1 MLNWNPQVDGGQY
14 GLIAPWYFFNMLWAF
29 IGYNNQR
36 TDGIFVYTT
45 EDERHTWANMV
56 ACDGNKA
63 VRIKW
68 REHKY
73 ADVPK
78 TLRVENRYNAFS
90 MRFEKD
96 MLNTVKNQYMELIAV
111 DDECAQWRS
120 LEDRRK
126 LTVQLMPEQDTIFED
141 KYVSGVFK
149 LYECAFFSPTKEDW
163 ESRKLPMSMPI
174 LPSGLLPALDIKKF
188 GFSKDWDKKFVS
200 ELKPYC
206 PRLFGL
212 RKQGMDLS
220 LERQT
225 DEGLHGVDFPEI
237 PDSFRWYRDVQIE
250 IVFMP
255 MQTVQYTGC

>member
-1 MLNWNPQVDGGQY
+1 MLTYNPHVDGNDH

-45 EDERHTWANMV
+45 EDEKYTWANMV

-68 REHKY
+68 RENKY

-78 TLRVENRYNAFS
+78 TLRVGNRYNAFS

-96 MLNTVKNQYMELIAV
+96 MLNTVKNQYMELIHV
-111 DDECAQWRS
+111 DEDGAQWRS
-120 LEDRRK
+120 LEDGRK
-126 LTVQLMPEQDTIFED
+126 LTVQLMPEQDTIFDD
-141 KYVSGVFK
+141 KYIAGVFK
-149 LYECAFFSPTKEDW
+149 MYECAFFSPTKEDW

-174 LPSGLLPALDIKKF
+174 LPSGLFAGLDLKKF
-188 GFSKDWDKKFVS
+188 GFTKDWDRTIVKV
-200 ELKPYC
+200 LKPYC
-206 PRLFGL
+206 PRMFGL

-225 DEGLHGVDFPEI
+225 SEGLHGMDFPDM

-255 MQTVQYTGC
+255 MQAREYTGC

>member
-1 MLNWNPQVDGGQY
+1 MLNYNPQTDGNAY

-29 IGYNNQR
+29 VGYNNQR

-45 EDERHTWANMV
+45 EDEKHTWANMV

-68 REHKY
+68 RENKY
-73 ADVPK
+73 ADVTKP
-78 TLRVENRYNAFS
+78 LRVDNKYEAFS

-96 MLNTVKNQYMELIAV
+96 MLNTVKNQYMELIHV
-111 DDECAQWRS
+111 DEDGAQWRS
-120 LEDRRK
+120 LEDGRK
-126 LTVQLMPEQDTIFED
+126 LTVQLMPEQDTIFDD
-141 KYVSGVFK
+141 KYVAGVFK
-149 LYECAFFSPTKEDW
+149 LYERAFFSPTKEDW

-174 LPSGLLPALDIKKF
+174 LPVSLFAGLDLKKF
-188 GFSKDWDKKFVS
+188 GFTKDWDKVLTKAS
-200 ELKPYC
+200 KTYC

-212 RKQGMDLS
+212 RRQGLDLS

-225 DEGLHGVDFPEI
+225 DEGLHGMDFPDM

-255 MQTVQYTGC
+255 MQAVEYTGC